1 MLPVENLYAR
11 HFDDYAGLFIEVP
24 DITNKKGLHKQ
35 PGGTYLRGFSAGS
48 WEKLPSRYEEILQYA
63 RRNHLR
69 LYGHAYEIGINEMVI
84 DKIDD
89 YITKIEIPVAYE
101 GV

>member
-1 MLPVENLYAR
+1 MENLYAR
-11 HFDDYAGLFIEVP
+11 QFDDYAGLFIEVP

-89 YITKIEIPVAYE
+89 YITKIEIPVASE
-101 GV
+101 GI

>member
-1 MLPVENLYAR
+1 MKRFFNTQAESFA
-11 HFDDYAGLFIEVP
+11 
-24 DITNKKGLHKQ
+24 
-35 PGGTYLRGFSAGS
+35 
-48 WEKLPSRYEEILQYA
+48 
-63 RRNHLR
+63 

-89 YITKIEIPVAYE
+89 YITKIEIPVASE

>member
-1 MLPVENLYAR
+1 M
-11 HFDDYAGLFIEVP
+11 
-24 DITNKKGLHKQ
+24 
-35 PGGTYLRGFSAGS
+35 
-48 WEKLPSRYEEILQYA
+48 
-63 RRNHLR
+63 R